1 MSKLID
7 KSSMEFDSAKNDA
20 VIVGRKAYSTPC
32 LHLYGAVE
40 VVTQGSSKTTGWD
53 GKTTK
58 KTSDRALKENIVR
71 VGTHPIGVGL
81 YLYDYKPEFR
91 VLTGSGRRIGVMA
104 DEVETVLPQAV
115 SMHPLGHK
123 MVDYAMLGI
132 RSPSECL
139 H

>member
-1 MSKLID
+1 M
-7 KSSMEFDSAKNDA
+7 
-20 VIVGRKAYSTPC
+20 
-32 LHLYGAVE
+32 
-40 VVTQGSSKTTGWD
+40 TQGSSKTTGWD